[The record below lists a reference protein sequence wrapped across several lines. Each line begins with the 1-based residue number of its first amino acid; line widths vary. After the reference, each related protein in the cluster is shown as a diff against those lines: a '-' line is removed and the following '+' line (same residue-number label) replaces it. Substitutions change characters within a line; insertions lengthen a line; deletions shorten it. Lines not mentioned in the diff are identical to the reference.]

1 MSVKGFRF
9 GGVLSKYDFAYLDNS
24 PLPLAVCETTG
35 SEGAKTAAADGY
47 ALVSKSYVVVVME
60 NANTYEDKITL
71 NINSTGAKDVYIN
84 GVVSSN
90 ENYALPSGTY
100 IVSYDDNK
108 YYFYT
113 DAITLDG
120 STFGSTTDVADAFS
134 NS

>member
-9 GGVLSKYDFAYLDNS
+9 GGVISKYDFAYLDNS
-24 PLPLAVCETTG
+24 PLPLAECDTAG
-35 SEGAKTAAADGY
+35 SEGAKVAASDGY
-47 ALVSKSYVVVVME
+47 TLASKSYVAVIME
-60 NANTYEDKITL
+60 NANSYEDKITL
-71 NINSTGAKDVYIN
+71 NINSTGAKDIYIN
-84 GVVSSN
+84 GVVSSD
-90 ENYALPSGTY
+90 ENYTLPAGTY

-120 STFGSTTDVADAFS
+120 STFGSTSDVADAFS